1 MAGTS
6 QEPGRE
12 LERLNQEIQELRREL
27 QRERR
32 HRRGD
37 EDPFRLSVVATTA
50 GVLALAAF
58 TTGLIAAL
66 ATAMPLWVAA
76 LTVAVFY
83 TPIALALRAG
93 VRGTR

>member
-1 MAGTS
+1 MASTS

-12 LERLNQEIQELRREL
+12 LERLSQEIQELRREL

-32 HRRGD
+32 HHPED
-37 EDPFRLSVVATTA
+37 DDPFRLSVLATTA

-58 TTGLIAAL
+58 TTFLIAVL

-76 LTVAVFY
+76 LIVAVFY
-83 TPIALALRAG
+83 APIALALRAS
-93 VRGTR
+93 VRRSR